1 MAVKPQLCLHFSQLL
16 SQIFVKL
23 TSCVCLSLNSG
34 PKVAKRSLHL
44 EICQCLS
51 NLWRA
56 KQRKNISSHPPGC
69 STSSR
74 FCYTIQCCQSVLQL
88 LSCLWA
94 LMDACS
100 VSLHQIGSERRNC
113 FSRRNFSHA
122 VNANGPFAPLPPPK
136 SFLSG
141 CVGFSASSQHKGDS
155 WLVSKVLC
163 VVSTWIRKWF
173 VRGSKHSWVN

>member
-1 MAVKPQLCLHFSQLL
+1 MSKCVNASFQMGQKEMAIKPQLCLCFSQLL

-23 TSCVCLSLNSG
+23 TSCFSLSLGSA
-34 PKVAKRSLHL
+34 PKVAKGSLHL

-51 NLWRA
+51 ILWRA
-56 KQRKNISSHPPGC
+56 KQSHSLSNPGC

-74 FCYTIQCCQSVLQL
+74 FCCTSVL
-88 LSCLWA
+88 
-94 LMDACS
+94 LMCPAAAFLF
-100 VSLHQIGSERRNC
+100 VSFGGSLFCHLVSASKRRNR
-113 FSRRNFSHA
+113 FSRRNFSHT

-141 CVGFSASSQHKGDS
+141 SVGFSASSQHKGDS

-163 VVSTWIRKWF
+163 VVST
-173 VRGSKHSWVN
+173 